1 MADPIL
7 PPKPPREAGAAR
19 VTPINQGLVQSAVGY
34 LSSVVRAFRPD
45 RGQGQQADGQQPAGN
60 QAGTFGTQEMGSRTE
75 PVLPDFFGPRQP
87 QRPLAPP
94 GAAVGRQFDYP
105 AGANLQTRP
114 RAYEPISFDQ
124 LRGMADNYDLL
135 RLVIETRKDQLSK
148 VPFQILPKKKTGQS
162 SRAVAD
168 ERCDNVEKFFL
179 CPDKEHDW
187 FTWLRMLL
195 EDMFVIDAPTLYA
208 RRTRDGQLW
217 AFEIVDGGTIK
228 RVISEDGRTPMP
240 PEPAYQQI
248 LKGMPAV
255 NYTTEEITYRPRNPR
270 SNKVYGYS
278 PVEQIVMTVNIA
290 LRRQI
295 SQLQHYTEG
304 NVPEALAGTPD
315 GWTPQQIGEFQGYW
329 DSIMEGNT
337 AARRHMKFVPGGIQ
351 VQFTRG
357 ENGLQDQFDEWLA
370 RIVCYAFSLPP
381 LPFVKQVNRACY
393 SEDTETLTERGWRTL
408 DEIGEGE
415 KIATFNPESGNIEF
429 HAPVG
434 RYVYDYAGE
443 MIRFLTAGVDVLVT
457 PEHKMWMRGDHA
469 GSYRKVAAEDVPSSQ
484 FHFLAAAGFEGEE
497 RAEFILP
504 GIEKKGSRHK
514 RPITVPMDDWLELLG
529 YYLSEGGL
537 SHTQDHA
544 FWTIAQKDGPKA
556 DKIAAALA
564 RLPFRFGG
572 GAVDKHGMRRWN
584 VYGKHLGK
592 WLLENA
598 GGRCGDKR
606 IPRDLLGLSHRQLS
620 ILFDAMMLGDGT
632 WDGRESRTSGAYHTT
647 SRLLADDFQELAARL
662 GWSAALDEHYPA
674 HGARAQAWRVRI
686 CRRVE
691 FSLRGKA
698 TERTPASVSRE
709 AYSGRVYC
717 FEVPNHLFVTRRN
730 GKIGIHGNT
739 AETAQDAA
747 LEEGLEPIMKWVKD
761 LIDSLIVKYWGYTD
775 IEFVWED
782 DEIPEPEELV
792 GINSQYV
799 SAGIKGIDEAR
810 LDLGLEPYGVEPM
823 VFGVGPAG
831 FIPISWLK
839 DPAKVETL
847 MMGPPQVDPATGLPM
862 GAGAAGA
869 PGEDP
874 LAGVPAD
881 ILDAIGMGPGGPK
894 PGTPTAE
901 ASKGPLSAVPKGV
914 LDRVGMKPKTERE
927 RMDEFVR
934 AAIMANLKGPAQDEE
949 PVEERMSKMAETI
962 ARMVETRLGRRL
974 DEREQMEKREP
985 EPRDPVVVN
994 VEAAKIPPAPPVVKM
1009 SKRMEI
1015 VRDDDNRIVGARVIE
1030 EIIE

>member
-1 MADPIL
+1 MSDISGPAE
-7 PPKPPREAGAAR
+7 PPRDKISDAKTAPVDPGLIRRAMEQLGAIVRGVRGDAGSAR
-19 VTPINQGLVQSAVGY
+19 
-34 LSSVVRAFRPD
+34 
-45 RGQGQQADGQQPAGN
+45 QAQP
-60 QAGTFGTQEMGSRTE
+60 GTDVPPRLE
-75 PVLPDFFGPRQP
+75 PHLPVPEWFGPRQP
-87 QRPLAPP
+87 QRPLAPE

-105 AGANLQTRP
+105 TGFNLNVRP
-114 RAYEPISFDQ
+114 RAYEEIDFPKLRQ
-124 LRGMADNYDLL
+124 LGDAYDLL
-135 RLVIETRKDQLSK
+135 RLCIETRKDQLSK
-148 VPFQILPKKKTGQS
+148 VGWKILPKKEAGQS
-162 SRAVAD
+162 SRARAD
-168 ERCDNVEKFFL
+168 ERCEKLQKFFL
-179 CPDKEHDW
+179 MPDRQNDW

-195 EDMFVIDAPTLYA
+195 EDMFVIDAPTIYVRKTL
-208 RRTRDGQLW
+208 DDSDVW
-217 AFEIVDGGTIK
+217 ALEIVDGATIK
-228 RVISEDGRTPMP
+228 RIISEDGRTPLP
-240 PEPAYQQI
+240 PDAAYQQI

-255 NYTTEEITYRPRNPR
+255 NYTTDEIIYRPRNPR
-270 SNKVYGYS
+270 SWKVYGFS
-278 PVEQIVMTVNIA
+278 PVEQVLMTVNIA
-290 LRRQI
+290 LRRQVA
-295 SQLQHYTEG
+295 QLQHYTEG
-304 NVPEALAGTPD
+304 NIPEALAGVPE
-315 GWTPQQIGEFQGYW
+315 GWTPQMIGEFQRYW
-329 DSIMEGNT
+329 DSVMEGNT

-351 VQFTRG
+351 VQQTRA
-357 ENGLQDQFDEWLA
+357 ENGLMDQFDEWLA
-370 RIVCYAFSLPP
+370 RVVCYAFSLPP

-572 GAVDKHGMRRWN
+572 GAVDRHGMRRWN

-698 TERTPASVSRE
+698 TERTPGSVSRE

-739 AETAQDAA
+739 AETAQEAA

-761 LIDSLIVKYWGYTD
+761 LIDFILLKYWGHSD
-775 IEFVWED
+775 LEFVWDD
-782 DEIPEPEELV
+782 DELPEPEELV
-792 GINSQYV
+792 GINTSYV
-799 SAGIKGIDEAR
+799 TRGIKHIDEAR
-810 LDLGLEPYGVEPM
+810 MDLGLEPYGIEPII
-823 VFGVGPAG
+823 FGVGPAG
-831 FIPISWLK
+831 FLFLSQLK
-839 DPAKVETL
+839 DPALRDIITGL
-847 MMGPPQVDPATGLPM
+847 APNPAAQPQVDPATGQPIGQPGAAP
-862 GAGAAGA
+862 GAGGA
-869 PGEDP
+869 PGGSAP
-874 LAGVPAD
+874 LADLPPE
-881 ILDAIGMGPGGPK
+881 LLQAIGMTSEDVAAGGRGALEPELVEMA
-894 PGTPTAE
+894 GDA
-901 ASKGPLSAVPKGV
+901 PLADIPSSLAREIGMGKADGV
-914 LDRVGMKPKTERE
+914 ALIHDALARRGKFVS
-927 RMDEFVR
+927 DEP
-934 AAIMANLKGPAQDEE
+934 LEE
-949 PVEERMSKMAETI
+949 QMTKMADTV
-962 ARMVETRLGRRL
+962 ARMVAARLPAN
-974 DEREQMEKREP
+974 DHPMEKREP
-985 EPRDPVVVN
+985 TAPVSVN
-994 VEAAKIPPAPPVVKM
+994 VAPAAPQPPLR
-1009 SKRMEI
+1009 KRVEL
-1015 VRDDDNRIVGARVIE
+1015 VRGPNGQLIAANIIE
-1030 EIIE
+1030 EPADVEG